1 MKLSPSFFALLLIG
15 GAMAGTM
22 SQARA
27 QGAPN
32 VPPAALP
39 DIRLRQLPSP
49 EAPRTAPELETPP
62 PAPREAPKGAA
73 AVRFRLQRVELFG
86 VTVYSEDQLTAAF
99 TPLIGTQVTLADIYR
114 LAKEIERRYRE
125 DGYFLTRVLV
135 PAQTVEDGRVRIQ
148 VLEGFV
154 STVRIE
160 GDVGDVQ
167 SLLDRYLQPV
177 THERPLRYA
186 TLERALLLAN
196 DVAGISVAGVLQPAP
211 REPGAADLVV
221 TASRTPFEA
230 SALADN
236 LGDDYTGRYEFAA
249 SASSNAWTSLGER
262 ITAVGFITNPWDE
275 HNQKVGQLSSS
286 WRIGSS
292 GLALETIYSYG
303 VSNPG
308 SAVEPANVDGTTW
321 LAGVSGVYPFLRSRN
336 LNLSGRLG
344 FEAINDDVDV
354 FGDQTLS
361 RDRLR
366 DAFLTATLDFR
377 DSWRGSNTLE
387 TTVRQGLPVM
397 GATRGSDT
405 NKSRENGTA
414 QATLFQGSMSR
425 LQPLYGNLALYLI
438 TGGQYAFASVLSEQE
453 FLLGGAQ
460 FGRGYDY
467 ATLAGDSGIGG
478 TAELRYTQPLP
489 LSYLDRI
496 QLFGF
501 FDGGRIWDRETVDD
515 DQLTSAGG
523 GIRLFPL
530 DKLFLELVAAQP
542 LSLDS
547 GRSGGGRD
555 PQFLFRVVGR
565 L

>member
-1 MKLSPSFFALLLIG
+1 
-15 GAMAGTM
+15 MAGTM
-22 SQARA
+22 SRSMA
-27 QGAPN
+27 QSAPD

-49 EAPRTAPELETPP
+49 EAPREAPTLEA
-62 PAPREAPKGAA
+62 PAPSPRVAPPGAA
-73 AVRFRLQRVELFG
+73 AVRFLLQGVELSG
-86 VTVYSEDQLTAAF
+86 VTAYPEDELTAAF
-99 TPLIGTQVTLADIYR
+99 APLVGTRVSLADIYR

-160 GDVGDVQ
+160 GEVGTVQ
-167 SLLDRYLQPV
+167 SLLDDYLRPV
-177 THERPLRYA
+177 TRDRPLRYA

-196 DVAGISVAGVLQPAP
+196 DVPGISVAGVLQPAP

-221 TASRTPFEA
+221 TASRTPFDA
-230 SALADN
+230 SILADN

-249 SASSNAWTSLGER
+249 SASSNAWTPLGER
-262 ITAVGFITNPWDE
+262 ITAVGFITDPWDE
-275 HNQKVGQLSSS
+275 HNQKVGQLTSS
-286 WRIGSS
+286 WRIGGS

-308 SAVEPANVDGTTW
+308 SVLDPLDIDSTTW
-321 LAGVSGVYPFLRSRN
+321 LAGVATVYPLIRSRS
-336 LNLSGRLG
+336 LNLTSRLG
-344 FEAINDDVDV
+344 FEAINDDVD
-354 FGDQTLS
+354 FSDNQTLS

-366 DAFLTATLDFR
+366 DAFITTTLDFR
-377 DSWRGSNTLE
+377 DAWRGANTVE
-387 TTVRQGLPVM
+387 ATWRQGLPVM
-397 GATRGSDT
+397 GATRRSDLD
-405 NKSRENGTA
+405 KSRESGTA
-414 QATLFQGSMSR
+414 QATLFQGSVSR
-425 LQPLYGNLALYLI
+425 LQPVYGNLALYLI
-438 TGGQYAFASVLSEQE
+438 TGGQYAFTSVLSEQE

-460 FGRGYDY
+460 FGRGYEY

-501 FDGGRIWDRETVDD
+501 FDGGRVWDRETVDD

-530 DKLFLELVAAQP
+530 EKLFLELVAAQP

-555 PQFLFRVVGR
+555 PQFLFRAVGR